1 MNQITRHTPR
11 WLQSD
16 VFGSSDPRFM
26 WPVSRLHQE
35 MNRLFSDAF
44 RGFDDDDADRSG
56 GVTFNPVVDVEL
68 EEGQYEITVELPGVA
83 MNDISVE
90 MKDEMLV
97 ISGSK
102 ERKRTSGSAD
112 QQRSERMYG
121 SFQRSFRLPEDAIE
135 EGINARF
142 ADGVLT
148 VSIPRDVKRSRAAS
162 RRIEVREA
170 SRGET
175 IQHASGHGET
185 GRQASEGGEQA
196 GRRASEER
204 PAARPE

>member
-44 RGFDDDDADRSG
+44 RGFDEGADHAG
-56 GVTFNPVVDVEL
+56 GWTFNPVVDVEL

-83 MNDISVE
+83 MNDINVE

-102 ERKRTSGSAD
+102 ERKKTTGQGE

-121 SFQRSFRLPEDAIE
+121 SFQRSFRLPDDAIE

-148 VSIPRDVKRSRAAS
+148 VSIPRDESGARMAS

-170 SRGET
+170 SGGET
-175 IQHASGHGET
+175 LQHASGDAET
-185 GRQASEGGEQA
+185 RKQASEGGEQV
-196 GRRASEER
+196 GKRASEER
-204 PAARPE
+204 PAARSE

>member
-35 MNRLFSDAF
+35 MNRLFSNAF
-44 RGFDDDDADRSG
+44 RGFDEDDDRSG
-56 GVTFNPVVDVEL
+56 GWTFNPVVDVAL
-68 EEGQYEITVELPGVA
+68 EEGQYEITLELPGVA
-83 MNDISVE
+83 MNDINVE

-102 ERKRTSGSAD
+102 ERKKSAGQGE
-112 QQRSERMYG
+112 QQRSERAYG

-148 VSIPRDVKRSRAAS
+148 VSIPRDENRSRAAS
-162 RRIEVREA
+162 RRIEVREG

-175 IQHASGHGET
+175 IQHASGDRET
-185 GRQASEGGEQA
+185 DRQASERGEQA
-196 GRRASEER
+196 GKRAPEER
-204 PAARPE
+204 PAARRE